1 MKSTKAC
8 YFCAISVFLLLK
20 LCAFVFVFAMFVGN
34 MKKVLSSAFRPSCY
48 PSVFVVVFVFVFAM
62 LVGNVRKVL
71 SVFRPSCYPSVF
83 GGKGPGRCRCRSLG
97 YFSDDMRVFFTNWL
111 KTCQIWLACQLTRA
125 FYCLSIGW
133 GKCQIVSNP
142 VSLSIWGEFVN
153 SVAATKGYELGE
165 LHGAS
170 NEFGMMRLMIWGWW

>member
-34 MKKVLSSAFRPSCY
+34 VKKVISSAFRPSCY

-111 KTCQIWLACQLTRA
+111 KTCQISLFCQLTRV
-125 FYCLSIGW
+125 FYQSVGESVKLCPILLV
-133 GKCQIVSNP
+133 CQFGESLWIVWQQP
-142 VSLSIWGEFVN
+142 KDMSLGSLVLVGLPMNLE
-153 SVAATKGYELGE
+153 
-165 LHGAS
+165 
-170 NEFGMMRLMIWGWW
+170 WWWCWWWC

>member
-20 LCAFVFVFAMFVGN
+20 LCPFVFVFAMFIGN
-34 MKKVLSSAFRPSCY
+34 VKKILSSAFRPSCY

-83 GGKGPGRCRCRSLG
+83 GGKGPGRCRCRSSG
-97 YFSDDMRVFFTNWL
+97 YFSDDMRVFYRLVENVSNFT
-111 KTCQIWLACQLTRA
+111 I
-125 FYCLSIGW
+125 LSIDKGFFINRL
-133 GKCQIVSNP
+133 GKVSYC
-142 VSLSIWGEFVN
+142 VQSC
-153 SVAATKGYELGE
+153 
-165 LHGAS
+165 
-170 NEFGMMRLMIWGWW
+170 

>member
-34 MKKVLSSAFRPSCY
+34 VKKVLSSAFRPSCY

-97 YFSDDMRVFFTNWL
+97 YFSDDMRVFYRLVENVSNFTIL
-111 KTCQIWLACQLTRA
+111 SIDKG
-125 FYCLSIGW
+125 FLSIGW

-170 NEFGMMRLMIWGWW
+170 NEFGMMRLML

>member
-20 LCAFVFVFAMFVGN
+20 LCPFVFVFAMFIGN
-34 MKKVLSSAFRPSCY
+34 VKKILSSAFRPSCY

-111 KTCQIWLACQLTRA
+111 KTCQISLFCQLTRA
-125 FYCLSIGW
+125 FYQSVGESVKLCPILLV
-133 GKCQIVSNP
+133 CQFGE
-142 VSLSIWGEFVN
+142 SL
-153 SVAATKGYELGE
+153 
-165 LHGAS
+165 
-170 NEFGMMRLMIWGWW
+170 